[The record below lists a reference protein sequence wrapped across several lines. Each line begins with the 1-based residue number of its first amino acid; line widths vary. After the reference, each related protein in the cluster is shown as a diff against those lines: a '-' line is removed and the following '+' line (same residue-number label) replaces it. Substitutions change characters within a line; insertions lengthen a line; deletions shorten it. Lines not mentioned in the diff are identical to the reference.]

1 MQKHNESVRKAVE
14 KSKKLYTAVRRSDV
28 VIQVRQCMVA
38 KGIKSVDLARRI
50 GVSEANISR
59 WLKGSQNLGLD
70 TLYLLA
76 DAVEEPLTITIG
88 ASKATSAHS
97 ADDACSGSKAWLV
110 FEPEHRAGV
119 VSLQGYRDKIQWKE
133 PGRFKPAASTLIGEE
148 GGDERATVAAS

>member
-38 KGIKSVDLARRI
+38 KGIKSVDLAQRI

-59 WLKGSQNLGLD
+59 WLKGNQNLGLD

-88 ASKATSAHS
+88 PTKAASAHS
-97 ADDACSGSKAWLV
+97 VDDACSGSKAWSA
-110 FEPEHRAGV
+110 FEPERHADI
-119 VSLQGYRDKIQWKE
+119 VSLQGYRDRIQLKE
-133 PGRFKPAASTLIGEE
+133 PGRFKPAASPLIGEKD
-148 GGDERATVAAS
+148 GGRACKLG